1 MHATAPSRDGETRV
15 LRPGDAPSLGR
26 VAWVVREITSGRG
39 VVAFAPAG
47 TPTFDRALAR
57 VDAGADAVLG
67 IWRAEVRSATLGA
80 LLTTP
85 SAGGY
90 VVVRGGARISPPGGV
105 PDAFLDDHAP
115 WCIGVLVAAA
125 GGRVDLVPEDQPAE
139 PRVTPKGRA
148 WLVTWAIDR
157 VGPGALSRRDLEA
170 VVRGRSP

>member
-1 MHATAPSRDGETRV
+1 M
-15 LRPGDAPSLGR
+15 
-26 VAWVVREITSGRG
+26 TSGAKLG
-39 VVAFAPAG
+39 VFSLSGA
-47 TPTFDRALAR
+47 PTFDRALAR
-57 VDAGADAVLG
+57 VNAGADAVLG
-67 IWRAEVRSATLGA
+67 RRCADVHTATLA
-80 LLTTP
+80 ELVTAP